1 MIIKKKKVLF
11 AFHREKFVRFTEGI
25 TSEGAVEEMA
35 RMVAHELVHQWIG
48 NLVTPEWW
56 DEIWIKEGLAAYLAY
71 KDRHQL
77 TRPDSDYEIFKASK
91 TNPFYP
97 TTALLS
103 LVYSI
108 HLLILNP
115 KPTVDN
121 IPIAIEAQRLSV
133 KSGFMIANCKLFM
146 VSDYSFVLYQLLM
159 SSHTG
164 CGLILWIGSEYCTL
178 CKYKLQCQCKWFKH
192 NCQTIQ
198 FYGQIY
204 PQNARGVPS

>member
-71 KDRHQL
+71 KDRHQP
-77 TRPDSDYEIFKASK
+77 TRPDSDYEIFKAPK
-91 TNPFYP
+91 TNSGFNPFYP

-108 HLLILNP
+108 HFLLNP
-115 KPTVDN
+115 KPTFDN

-133 KSGFMIANCKLFM
+133 KSGFMNANCKLFM
-146 VSDYSFVLYQLLM
+146 VSDYSFVLY
-159 SSHTG
+159 
-164 CGLILWIGSEYCTL
+164 
-178 CKYKLQCQCKWFKH
+178 
-192 NCQTIQ
+192 
-198 FYGQIY
+198 
-204 PQNARGVPS
+204 

>member
-1 MIIKKKKVLF
+1 M
-11 AFHREKFVRFTEGI
+11 RFTEGI

-71 KDRHQL
+71 KDRHQPTT
-77 TRPDSDYEIFKASK
+77 TRLMRFSK
-91 TNPFYP
+91 LLYNPFYP

-108 HLLILNP
+108 HFLLNP
-115 KPTVDN
+115 KPTFDN

-133 KSGFMIANCKLFM
+133 KSGFMNANCKLFM
-146 VSDYSFVLYQLLM
+146 VSDYSFVLY
-159 SSHTG
+159 
-164 CGLILWIGSEYCTL
+164 
-178 CKYKLQCQCKWFKH
+178 
-192 NCQTIQ
+192 
-198 FYGQIY
+198 
-204 PQNARGVPS
+204 

>member
-77 TRPDSDYEIFKASK
+77 TRPDSDYEIFKA
-91 TNPFYP
+91 PIIQP
-97 TTALLS
+97 ILS
-103 LVYSI
+103 NYSPVI
-108 HLLILNP
+108 PCIQHSLLIEP
-115 KPTVDN
+115 
-121 IPIAIEAQRLSV
+121 
-133 KSGFMIANCKLFM
+133 
-146 VSDYSFVLYQLLM
+146 
-159 SSHTG
+159 
-164 CGLILWIGSEYCTL
+164 
-178 CKYKLQCQCKWFKH
+178 
-192 NCQTIQ
+192 QTHI
-198 FYGQIY
+198 
-204 PQNARGVPS
+204 